1 MKINPVYL
9 IFFLFILN
17 LCQLPAQALMVNADT
32 ARLRELR
39 IPSAGMRKEMGARVL
54 LPDAYFKNPTT
65 RFPVVYL
72 LHGYSGKYSNWTEHV
87 PEIRKWG
94 NLLGVIIAT
103 PEGGYGS
110 WYFDSP
116 VDSAFRYETHVAKEV
131 VNYIDREFRTIAS
144 REGRAIS
151 GLSMGGHGALY
162 LALRHPEVFGAA
174 GSMSGGVDL
183 RPFPGGWEIAQRIG
197 SRQEFPERWESAS
210 VINNLYLWN
219 EKMPIKFIIDCGT
232 DDFFFDVNRA
242 LHEKMLAWRIPHDF
256 IVRPGEHNLD
266 YWKNAVLY
274 QLLYFEQFFAKR

>member
-1 MKINPVYL
+1 MKINPLYL
-9 IFFLFILN
+9 AFLLIILSAKH
-17 LCQLPAQALMVNADT
+17 LQSQVSATKPDT
-32 ARLRELR
+32 SRLRELR
-39 IPSAGMRKEMGARVL
+39 IPSASMRKEMNARVL
-54 LPDAYFKNPTT
+54 LPDAYFKDPGS

-72 LHGYSGKYSNWTEHV
+72 LHGYSGNYANWTEHV

-94 NLLGVIIAT
+94 NLLGCIIAT
-103 PEGGYGS
+103 PEGGYAS

-131 VNYIDREFRTIAS
+131 VSYVDREFRTIAS
-144 REGRAIS
+144 RKGRAIS
-151 GLSMGGHGALY
+151 GLSMGGHGAMY

-183 RPFPGGWEIAQRIG
+183 RPFPGSWEIAKRIG
-197 SRQEFPERWESAS
+197 SRQEFPERWEAAS
-210 VINNLYLWN
+210 VVNNLHLWN
-219 EKMPIKFIIDCGT
+219 EKMPVQFIIDCGT

-256 IVRPGEHNLD
+256 IVRPGEHNLA

-274 QLLYFEQFFAKR
+274 QLLYFEQFFAKG

>member
-54 LPDAYFKNPTT
+54 LPDAYFKNPNT